1 MCIVCNYKINNFEK
15 KMLFFLLR
23 RLFIVWLNADFL
35 SLIILYFITI
45 SVYIISRLIGRGRI
59 TPYLFLLLFSRRIIV
74 FLLFCSLLYNN
85 KISYNFFHYTILFC
99 IIRMIIWFINPIYM
113 SIINFNFNYYSF
125 ITLIIPSLLLFV
137 ISVRNLEV
145 ALRS

>member
-1 MCIVCNYKINNFEK
+1 
-15 KMLFFLLR
+15 MLFFLLR
-23 RLFIVWLNADFL
+23 RLIIVWLNADFL

-45 SVYIISRLIGRGRI
+45 SFFVISRVIGRGRI
-59 TPYLFLLLFSRRIIV
+59 TPYLFLLLFSGRIIV

-85 KISYNFFHYTILFC
+85 KINYNFFHYTILISF
-99 IIRMIIWFINPIYM
+99 ILIIIWFINPLYT

-125 ITLIIPSLLLFV
+125 IILIIPSLLLFV